1 VAGKK
6 PSDSTGVFLAHLA
19 VLAALVVVLSLTFV
33 TYMETLWMKVE
44 IKKEAQELRRL
55 KEEVKKE
62 QKPNDQK

>member
-1 VAGKK
+1 
-6 PSDSTGVFLAHLA
+6 
-19 VLAALVVVLSLTFV
+19 
-33 TYMETLWMKVE
+33 METLWMKVE